1 MKSWTKSID
10 DLVQRALESVKTDA
24 DRKYFFLRLK
34 NPHWIE
40 PLRKRDFFKHPP
52 EVKQLPDGYVQYPF
66 WPEFQ
71 FLKNVANEAPE
82 QVIEVILEIS
92 ETDNPRFY
100 NDVIDIALD
109 VEASLSTRLKTRI
122 IEYAQ
127 GKYPF
132 LNARFGEVLRYWVNS
147 GQIESALELT
157 DVLITFQPDPK
168 KKEKQKRRRAKPKD
182 WTTSLDPRPRFDD
195 WKYQEILEKGVRPL
209 AEREPY
215 QTAKKLIDATATMI
229 RLGFHQDKL
238 DTGSDYDGSAIWCE
252 RVNEPR
258 RDYQDSKVNLVNA
271 LIFACEKVYEQASE
285 SVATLD
291 QELRKQRWN
300 IFMRIRQHLYALHP
314 NEQTR
319 PWIREI
325 ILGHEDYGKWE
336 HHFEFQRM
344 IRLACENLGADLLTK
359 AEKERIFEAI
369 LSGPSEQSF
378 RDWTG
383 DRFTEELF
391 EGRKRYFHRMQL
403 TPFAPVLFGNYADY
417 FQELKTEEE
426 KPVTDDDY
434 APYRSEGVKTG
445 GQRSPK
451 PADELAKMSDEEIL
465 SFLNEW
471 ENVHHDP
478 DEWWVDINFEALA
491 QAFQS
496 IFKEFIIPDE
506 SRLRFWI
513 ENRNRIERPI
523 YVRAIMSAIHD
534 QVKLKQFDM
543 LDRWFDLCEWVLS
556 HLDQP
561 KEEGVNR
568 SDESREHPDWRSS
581 RRAVGDFVEMCL
593 KEDVNAP
600 VTARERLAFLLDKLC
615 TQYDRRLDDGEPVLL
630 NRDDLPTEAINNT
643 RSRALESLVYFGDW
657 VRRQSEDD
665 QADTPEVFAILDKRL
680 GSECEHALK
689 LPEYALLG
697 LNYGRICGLDREWT
711 SRRRS
716 NFFPQEKLEEWV
728 GAFGSFLR
736 FHQPHK
742 PTFDIVR
749 GDIEFAL
756 ENIDEFKTGSHEI
769 RDLPDTLGQHLFT
782 YYLWEVYPLTGDDS
796 LLERFYEKTKDD
808 KGRWSR
814 LFDHVGRSLKDSGN
828 QLEKSLEK
836 RVIEFFD
843 WRLEQKEPSE
853 LKKFTFWLEAECLDA
868 EWRLTSFSKILD
880 ICGSEDIGIYI
891 QVDALRG
898 MVEDHTAL
906 VVECFAKLTDRA
918 VKNDGIIY
926 IQTDKAKPILQ
937 AGLDS
942 NDATV
947 RDNAERARENLLRRG
962 HLDLLDEE
970 N

>member
-1 MKSWTKSID
+1 MKSWTKPTD
-10 DLVQRALESVKTDA
+10 DLVQRALESVKTDVE
-24 DRKYFFLRLK
+24 RSYFFLRLK

-82 QVIEVILEIS
+82 QVIEVIFEIS

-132 LNARFGEVLRYWVNS
+132 LNACFGEVLRYWVNS

-157 DVLITFQPDPK
+157 DVLITFQPDPNK
-168 KKEKQKRRRAKPKD
+168 IEKQKRRRAKPKD

-195 WKYQEILEKGVRPL
+195 WKYQEILDKGVRPL
-209 AEREPY
+209 SEREPY
-215 QTAKKLIDATATMI
+215 QTAKILIDATATMI

-238 DTGSDYDGSAIWCE
+238 DKGSDNDGSAIWCE

-271 LIFACEKVYEQASE
+271 LTFACEKVYEQASE

-314 NEQTR
+314 NEQTKL
-319 PWIREI
+319 WIREI

-369 LSGPSEQSF
+369 LNGPSEQSF

-434 APYRSEGVKTG
+434 APYKSEGVKTG

-478 DEWWVDINFEALA
+478 DEWWVDINFEGIS
-491 QAFQS
+491 QAFQAV
-496 IFKEFIIPDE
+496 FNEVIIPDE

-543 LDRWFDLCEWVLS
+543 LDRCFDLCEWVLS
-556 HLDQP
+556 HPDRP

-568 SDESREHPDWRSS
+568 SDESREHSDWRSS

-600 VTARERLAFLLDKLC
+600 VTARERLASLLDKLC

-680 GSECEHALK
+680 GSKCEHALK

-697 LNYGRICGLDREWT
+697 LHYGRICGLDREWAA
-711 SRRRS
+711 RHKGD
-716 NFFPQEKLEEWV
+716 FFPQEKLEAWA
-728 GAFGSFLR
+728 GAFGSYLR
-736 FHQPHK
+736 FHRPHK

-749 GDIEFAL
+749 GDIEFAI
-756 ENIDEFKTGSHEI
+756 EKIDEFKTGNDGTK
-769 RDLPDTLGQHLFT
+769 DLADRLGEHLFS
-782 YYLWEVYPLTGDDS
+782 YYLWKVYPLKGDDS

-808 KGRWSR
+808 RDRWSR
-814 LFDHVGRSLKDSGN
+814 LFFHVGRSLKNSGK
-828 QLEKSLEK
+828 QLEESLEK
-836 RVIEFFD
+836 RVIEFFE

-853 LKKFTFWLEAECLDA
+853 LKEFTFWLEAECLSA

-880 ICGSEDIGIYI
+880 ICGSEGIKIYT

-898 MVEDHTAL
+898 MIEDHTAL
-906 VVECFAKLTDRA
+906 VVECFVKLTDLV
-918 VKNDGIIY
+918 VKSDGAIY
-926 IQTDKAKPILQ
+926 IQTDKAKPILR

-942 NDATV
+942 DDATV
-947 RDNAERARENLLRRG
+947 RENAEQARENLLRCG
-962 HLDLLDEE
+962 HFELLDEE